1 MNTPEEIQGMLGAR
15 SFCVVGASRDPEKYG
30 HAVFRAIQSDGKTV
44 YPVNPNADSIG
55 KSRCYASVGDLPETV
70 EVAVFVVPPDLD
82 QTKLVT
88 AEAGISTVGS
98 SDVEITLGNL
108 TAAVDMLTTP
118 ITIPA
123 GDYASYPPEATD
135 INETNATVTQADRIS
150 INVDASGTTAE
161 GLMVILEFD

>member
-1 MNTPEEIQGMLGAR
+1 MSGLPAYHGWSHRPTKVGGPDPIPPRGHFEIKVFADRGALDGNLPDTAI
-15 SFCVVGASRDPEKYG
+15 VVSTG
-30 HAVFRAIQSDGKTV
+30 DGKF
-44 YPVNPNADSIG
+44 
-55 KSRCYASVGDLPETV
+55 
-70 EVAVFVVPPDLD
+70 VFVVPPDLD

-123 GDYASYPPEATD
+123 GDYASY
-135 INETNATVTQADRIS
+135 
-150 INVDASGTTAE
+150 
-161 GLMVILEFD
+161 